1 MKITNKKAR
10 FNYEIIESFEAGVV
24 LTGAEVKSIKSGR
37 ANLSDS
43 FVKIID
49 GSLYLV
55 NTDIPQYKYD
65 GSSNYDSHRSRKLL
79 VKKDQLVQ
87 ISGKLKSKNL
97 VLVPIS
103 IYETRGI
110 LKVEVGMARGRK
122 RHEKKEREKQRDL
135 DRELLHE
142 SKKYVV

>member
-65 GSSNYDSHRSRKLL
+65 GSSNYDPHRSRKLL
-79 VKKDQLVQ
+79 VKADQLVQ

>member
-1 MKITNKKAR
+1 M
-10 FNYEIIESFEAGVV
+10 
-24 LTGAEVKSIKSGR
+24 
-37 ANLSDS
+37 
-43 FVKIID
+43 
-49 GSLYLV
+49 
-55 NTDIPQYKYD
+55 
-65 GSSNYDSHRSRKLL
+65 L
-79 VKKDQLVQ
+79 VKADQLVQ

>member
-10 FNYEIIESFEAGVV
+10 FNYDILESFEAGVV

-49 GSLYLV
+49 GALYLV
-55 NTDIPQYKYD
+55 NTDIPKYKYD
-65 GSSNYDSHRSRKLL
+65 GSTNYDSHRSRKLL
-79 VKKDQLVQ
+79 VKKEELIK

-97 VLVPIS
+97 VLVPVS

-110 LKVEVGMARGRK
+110 LKVEVGMGRGK
-122 RHEKKEREKQRDL
+122 KKHEKKEREKQRVL

-142 SKKYVV
+142 SKKFVV